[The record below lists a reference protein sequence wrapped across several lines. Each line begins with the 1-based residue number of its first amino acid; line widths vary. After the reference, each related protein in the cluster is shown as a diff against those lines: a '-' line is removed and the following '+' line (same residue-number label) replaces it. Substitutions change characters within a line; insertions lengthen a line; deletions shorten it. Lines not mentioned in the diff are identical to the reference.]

1 VPGGDVKR
9 WGDRIS
15 LICGLVASVFLTGM
29 LLLTVADVL
38 LRDLFGYTMRGVY
51 ELVELLLAGT
61 FFLALPCVFL
71 RDDNILVNTIDE
83 YFPKIVPF
91 LKRCALLLSV
101 AVFAVLVWQ
110 GWFAAKDSFEFHDVT
125 ADLGLPRFWH
135 WTIVLIGMVGAALA
149 ALFMFISGD
158 DSVPDAHDPTQGGV

>member
-1 VPGGDVKR
+1 VKR
-9 WGDRIS
+9 WGDRLS

-38 LRDLFGYTMRGVY
+38 LRDVFGFTMRGVY
-51 ELVELLLAGT
+51 ELIELMLAGT
-61 FFLALPCVFL
+61 FFIALPCVFL

-110 GWFAAKDSFEFHDVT
+110 GWFAAKDSFEFNDVT

-135 WTIVLIGMVGAALA
+135 WTIVLTGMVGAALA
-149 ALFMFISGD
+149 ALFMFVRGD
-158 DSVPDAHDPTQGGV
+158 DGKPDNAHDPLQGGGV

>member
-1 VPGGDVKR
+1 MQR

-29 LLLTVADVL
+29 LLLTVADVA
-38 LRDLFGYTMRGVY
+38 LRDVFGYTMRGVY
-51 ELVELLLAGT
+51 ELIELLLAGT

-91 LKRCALLLSV
+91 LKRAALLLSV
-101 AVFAVLVWQ
+101 VVFAVLVWQ
-110 GWFAAKDSFEFHDVT
+110 GWFAAKDSFEFNDVT

-135 WTIVLIGMVGAALA
+135 WIIVLTGMIGAALA
-149 ALFMFISGD
+149 ALFMFFRGD
-158 DSVPDAHDPTQGGV
+158 DGAPDRPQDLGGV

>member
-1 VPGGDVKR
+1 VKR
-9 WGDRIS
+9 WGDRLS

-51 ELVELLLAGT
+51 EMIELLLAGT

-110 GWFAAKDSFEFHDVT
+110 GWFAAKDSFEFNDVT

-135 WTIVLIGMVGAALA
+135 WTIVLAGMVGAALA
-149 ALFMFISGD
+149 ALFMFVRGD
-158 DSVPDAHDPTQGGV
+158 DPVTQDAHDPMQGGGV

>member
-1 VPGGDVKR
+1 VKR
-9 WGDRIS
+9 WGNRFS
-15 LICGLVASVFLTGM
+15 LICGLAASVFLTGM

-38 LRDLFGYTMRGVY
+38 LRDVFGYALRGVY
-51 ELVELLLAGT
+51 EIIELLLAGT
-61 FFLALPCVFL
+61 FFLALPCVYF

-83 YFPKIVPF
+83 YLPRIVPF

-101 AVFAVLVWQ
+101 AVFVVLVWQ

-135 WTIVLIGMVGAALA
+135 WTIVLAGMVGAALA
-149 ALFMFISGD
+149 ALFMFFFGD
-158 DSVPDAHDPTQGGV
+158 DGPAEVANDLTEGGV